1 MEGTDLTMSKAKLA
15 MRKSDK
21 NFDGKLDKKE
31 FSGVMNA
38 RHKRKNKIS

>member
-1 MEGTDLTMSKAKLA
+1 MSKAKLA
-15 MRKSDK
+15 MRKNDK

-38 RHKRKNKIS
+38 KHKRRNKEID